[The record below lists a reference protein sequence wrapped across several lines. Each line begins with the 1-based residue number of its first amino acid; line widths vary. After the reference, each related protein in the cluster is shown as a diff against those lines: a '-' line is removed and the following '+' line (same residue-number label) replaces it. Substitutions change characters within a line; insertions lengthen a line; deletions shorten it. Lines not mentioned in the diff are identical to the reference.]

1 MILITGGMGFIGL
14 HTARAMLDAGEE
26 EVAITYYQ
34 TWREPSFIKDDY
46 GSRVHV
52 EKVDVTDREGLLA
65 IGEKHNITSIC
76 HLAVTGLGAYDAIG
90 DMRVNLNGLMNVME
104 AGVQWGVSRVSLASS
119 IAIYSSVAEGPFK
132 EDIALPIYG
141 TGNPTETYKKTF
153 EIVGG
158 HVGVRSGIE
167 VVNLR
172 IGGIWG
178 PLYHSMAN
186 LPSRLVHAAV
196 KGEEPNLAAGRGGVP
211 FAEDEADFCY
221 VKDCGLG
228 ISMVHRAESLPNKT
242 YNISSG
248 RTHRNQDLVDG
259 IKEVIP
265 DAKIELQPGNG
276 PSARKD
282 PYGDPSQIRAD
293 VGYEPQFTL
302 YTGIADYIGWL
313 RAGNER

>member
-14 HTARAMLDAGEE
+14 HTARAMLDAGED
-26 EVAITYYQ
+26 VVITYYQ
-34 TWREPSFIKDDY
+34 TWREPDFIKEEF
-46 GSRVHV
+46 GGRVQV
-52 EKVDVTDREGLLA
+52 EKVDVTDREALLA
-65 IGEKHNITSIC
+65 LGEKHDITSIC
-76 HLAVTGLGAYDAIG
+76 HLAVTGLGAFDAIG

-132 EDIALPIYG
+132 EDIPLPIYA

-158 HVGVRSGIE
+158 HIGVRSNIE
-167 VVNLR
+167 VINLR

-196 KGEEPNLAAGRGGVP
+196 NGVDPNLAAGRGGVP
-211 FAEDEADFCY
+211 FSDDLADFCY
-221 VKDCGLG
+221 VKDCGNG
-228 ISMVHRAESLPNKT
+228 ISMVHNAESLPHKT

-248 RTHRNQDLVDG
+248 RGAPNQELVDS

-265 DAKIELQPGNG
+265 DAQLVLQPGSG
-276 PSARKD
+276 PAARKD
-282 PYGDPSQIRAD
+282 PYGDLTQIKAD

-302 YTGIADYIGWL
+302 QSAVVDYINWL
-313 RAGNER
+313 RAGNDK

>member
-26 EVAITYYQ
+26 EVVITYYQ
-34 TWREPSFIKDDY
+34 TWREPDFIKDDY

-65 IGEKHNITSIC
+65 LGEKHNITSIC
-76 HLAVTGLGAYDAIG
+76 HLAVTGLGAFDAVG
-90 DMRVNLNGLMNVME
+90 DMRVNLSGLMNVME

-119 IAIYSSVAEGPFK
+119 IAIYSSVAEGPFR
-132 EDIALPIYG
+132 EDMDLPIYA

-153 EIVGG
+153 EVVGG
-158 HVGVRSGIE
+158 HVGIRSGIE
-167 VVNLR
+167 VINLR

-211 FAEDEADFCY
+211 FQNDQADFCY

-228 ISMVHRAESLPNKT
+228 VSMVHRQESLPSKT

-248 RTHRNQDLVDG
+248 VAATNQDLVDS

-265 DAKIELQPGNG
+265 DAKIELQPGSG
-276 PSARKD
+276 PNARKD
-282 PYGDPSQIRAD
+282 PYGDPTRIRAE
-293 VGYEPQFTL
+293 VGYTPQFTL
-302 YTGIADYIGWL
+302 QSGVVDYINWL

>member
-14 HTARAMLDAGEE
+14 HTARAMLDAGED
-26 EVAITYYQ
+26 VVITYYQ
-34 TWREPSFIKDDY
+34 TWREPGFIKEEY
-46 GSRVHV
+46 GNRVHV

-65 IGEKHNITSIC
+65 LGEKHDITSIC
-76 HLAVTGLGAYDAIG
+76 HLAVTGLGAFDAVG

-119 IAIYSSVAEGPFK
+119 IAIYSSVAEGPFR
-132 EDIALPIYG
+132 EDIPLPVYA

-158 HVGVRSGIE
+158 HVGLRSNVE
-167 VVNLR
+167 VINLR

-196 KGEEPNLAAGRGGVP
+196 KGVDPNLASGRGGVP
-211 FAEDEADFCY
+211 FADDEADFCY
-221 VKDCGLG
+221 VRDCGRG
-228 ISMVHRAESLPNKT
+228 ITMVHTAESLPHKT

-248 RTHRNQDLVDG
+248 RGARNQELVDS

-265 DAKIELQPGNG
+265 DAQIELQPGNG
-276 PSARKD
+276 PAARKD
-282 PYGDPSQIRAD
+282 PYGDLTQIKTE
-293 VGYEPQFTL
+293 VGYEPQYTL
-302 YTGIADYIGWL
+302 QSAVVDYINWL
-313 RAGNER
+313 RAGNEQ